1 MNGDGFLMCCDVAM
15 TAQEVFQ
22 LMLTG
27 FLWQEKHQTIRPQ
40 TTTWK
45 QESAMK
51 HSILGSLLSLAI
63 KHTRAAFALSIMLL
77 MMGFASSSRVILIP
91 STFHR
96 APTTIKNRSRKNK
109 IEWWQHVSYQ
119 TWTLV
124 TTFTLY
130 LTKSKWEY

>member
-1 MNGDGFLMCCDVAM
+1 
-15 TAQEVFQ
+15 
-22 LMLTG
+22 
-27 FLWQEKHQTIRPQ
+27 
-40 TTTWK
+40 
-45 QESAMK
+45 MK

-109 IEWWQHVSYQ
+109 IECYMMAARQPSDVNFGNNFYFVFDEEQVRVLERSVR
-119 TWTLV
+119 LARFV
-124 TTFTLY
+124 FT
-130 LTKSKWEY
+130 